1 MSRWKERWKDFLGGG
16 GSKNQCLGSGEHRLC
31 RVTLLV
37 WFSRNS
43 LSERVSEKKSRVQL
57 G

>member
-16 GSKNQCLGSGEHRLC
+16 ESKNQCLGSGEQGVY

-43 LSERVSEKKSRVQL
+43 LSERVLEKKSRVQL